1 VAAIDRTDKSVLGR
15 WWWTVDRWQMAAVF
29 ALALAGMILVMA
41 ASPAVADRLGLP
53 PFHFVIRHG
62 IFLLPALALM
72 LGLSFLK
79 TRNIWRAASLLL
91 AGCFPLLVGVLLF
104 GPEIKGASRWIHVFG
119 FSLQP
124 SEFIKPAFAVT
135 AAWLLA
141 RRHADPRFPG
151 MAAATALYAV
161 LLGLILM
168 QPDFGMSVVLSL
180 IWGVQIFLA
189 GLPFAMILALLFFGI
204 GGVVAAY
211 AVFPHVK
218 NRIDRFIDPASGDNY
233 QVQKSLESFYEGG
246 LFGTG
251 PGEGHIKLYL
261 PDAHADFIFAVA
273 GEEFGLILTLLLI
286 VLFAFIVLRGA
297 ARAWDSGD
305 AFRILAVTGLMM
317 QFGAQALIHMG
328 SSLQLIPA
336 KGMTLP
342 FVSYGGSS
350 LLSLGIAMGFV
361 LALTRKESDSTVFP
375 SSRPQSAPT
384 IRAAAP
390 FFKTN

>member
-1 VAAIDRTDKSVLGR
+1 MLSIERTDKSILGR
-15 WWWTVDRWQMAAVF
+15 WWWTVDRWLMGAIFGLV
-29 ALALAGMILVMA
+29 LAGIILVMA
-41 ASPAVADRLGLP
+41 ASPAVADRIGLP
-53 PFHFVIRHG
+53 PFHFVIRH
-62 IFLLPALALM
+62 IVFLIPALGMMIALSM
-72 LGLSFLK
+72 MQ
-79 TRNIWRAASLLL
+79 TRNIWRAASALL
-91 AGCFPLLVGVLLF
+91 AGAFVLLIATLVF
-104 GPEIKGASRWIHVFG
+104 GSDIKGATRWIHMFG

-135 AAWLLA
+135 AAWLIA
-141 RRHADPRFPG
+141 RQQADPQFPG
-151 MAAATALYAV
+151 MMAATGVYLV
-161 LLGLILM
+161 LISMLLL
-168 QPDFGMSVVLSL
+168 QPDLGMSIVLSL

-189 GLPFAMILALLFFGI
+189 GLSFALIALLGILGI
-204 GGVVAAY
+204 GGIIGAY
-211 AVFPHVK
+211 FVFPHVQS
-218 NRIDRFIDPASGDNY
+218 RIDRFLNPAAGDNY
-233 QVQKSLESFYEGG
+233 QVQKSLDSFHEGG

-286 VLFAFIVLRGA
+286 GIFAFIVIRGM
-297 ARAWDSGD
+297 ARVWEGGD
-305 AFRILAVTGLMM
+305 IFRILAVTGILV

-361 LALTRKESDSTVFP
+361 LALTRKEQTRDIFSAA
-375 SSRPQSAPT
+375 RPLPAPT
-384 IRAAAP
+384 IRAARP
-390 FFKTN
+390 FFK

>member
-1 VAAIDRTDKSVLGR
+1 MLSIERTDKSILGR
-15 WWWTVDRWQMAAVF
+15 WWWTVDRWLIG
-29 ALALAGMILVMA
+29 ALFGLVLAGIILVMA
-41 ASPAVADRLGLP
+41 ASPAVADRIGLP
-53 PFHFVIRHG
+53 PFHFVIRHI
-62 IFLLPALALM
+62 IFLIPALGMMMALSM
-72 LGLSFLK
+72 MQM
-79 TRNIWRAASLLL
+79 RNIWRAASALL
-91 AGCFPLLVGVLLF
+91 AGFFVLLIGTLVF
-104 GPEIKGASRWIHVFG
+104 GSDIKGATRWIHLFG

-135 AAWLLA
+135 AAWLIA
-141 RRHADPRFPG
+141 RQQADPHFPG
-151 MAAATALYAV
+151 MMAATGVYLV
-161 LLGLILM
+161 LLAMLLL
-168 QPDFGMSVVLSL
+168 QPDLGMSIVLSL

-189 GLPFAMILALLFFGI
+189 GLSFALIALLGILGI
-204 GGVVAAY
+204 GGIIGAY
-211 AVFPHVK
+211 FVFPHVQS
-218 NRIDRFIDPASGDNY
+218 RIDRFLNPAAGDNY
-233 QVQKSLESFYEGG
+233 QVQKSLDSFHEGG

-286 VLFAFIVLRGA
+286 GIFAFIVIRGM
-297 ARAWDSGD
+297 ARVWESGD
-305 AFRILAVTGLMM
+305 TFRILAVTGILV

-361 LALTRKESDSTVFP
+361 LALTRKEQTRDMFSAA
-375 SSRPQSAPT
+375 RPLPAPT
-384 IRAAAP
+384 IRAARP
-390 FFKTN
+390 FFK